1 MSFIDRRNFTKTS
14 LLAGG
19 VLFFPGCIIKQQNPS
34 FLFFSD
40 DEAQCIISL
49 CEQIIPADETFGGS
63 TEAEV
68 IYYIDRQLVSF
79 FKHDSGIYRDSIK
92 KLQKFCLEN
101 FDNKF
106 NKLEIDNQIKI
117 MEMMEKNNLNYSD
130 WINPSIFFN
139 KIRLHTMQGFYGSP
153 IHGGNKNYISFD
165 ILKIEGLL
173 RQRLESPSKIS

>member
-1 MSFIDRRNFTKTS
+1 MSFINRRNFTKTS

-34 FLFFSD
+34 FLFFND

-106 NKLEIDNQIKI
+106 NKLEIDNQIK
-117 MEMMEKNNLNYSD
+117 
-130 WINPSIFFN
+130 
-139 KIRLHTMQGFYGSP
+139 
-153 IHGGNKNYISFD
+153 
-165 ILKIEGLL
+165 
-173 RQRLESPSKIS
+173 

>member
-1 MSFIDRRNFTKTS
+1 MSLINRRNFTKTS

-19 VLFFPGCIIKQQNPS
+19 ALFFPGCIIKEQNSS
-34 FLFFSD
+34 FLFFSH

-49 CEQIIPADETFGGS
+49 CEQIIPADEKFGGS
-63 TEAEV
+63 TDAEV

-79 FKHDSGIYRDSIK
+79 FKHDSVIYRDSIK
-92 KLQKFCLEN
+92 KLQKFCIEN
-101 FDNKF
+101 FDDKF
-106 NKLEIDNQIKI
+106 NKLEIYKQIKI
-117 MEMMEKNNLNYSD
+117 MEMMEKNNLNNSE

-165 ILKIEGLL
+165 ILKIDGLL